1 MPSGGGKTAF
11 GGRRMKVGVR
21 ILYWVVAVVFLLV
34 TLGESG
40 FFADAEG
47 VVVGRKTYRIWGFPT
62 GRRLVIKYQE
72 PVETEPGRLVTRY
85 DRIPVTFSIYREFKR
100 GDELEHYR
108 FSFVFFRNDESVRFS
123 WDTRWTISIIVL
135 AFLLFAAS
143 QYGRPQPVR
152 YSRY

>member
-1 MPSGGGKTAF
+1 
-11 GGRRMKVGVR
+11 MKVGVR

-100 GDELEHYR
+100 GDKFEHYR